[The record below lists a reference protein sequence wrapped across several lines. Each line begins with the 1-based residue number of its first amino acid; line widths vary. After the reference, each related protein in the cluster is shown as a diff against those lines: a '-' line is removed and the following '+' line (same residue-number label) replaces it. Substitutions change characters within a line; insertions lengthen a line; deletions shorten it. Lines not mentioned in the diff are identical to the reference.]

1 MVKESRGEGSLAVP
15 LEMDDVQFGHP
26 FFLRVS
32 RMICSMNVDASTVA
46 DGFLSAEVMLMLS
59 NTSVKDLQRG
69 DRESE
74 REQG

>member
-32 RMICSMNVDASTVA
+32 RMICSMDVGALMGA
-46 DGFLSAEVMLMLS
+46 GGFLSAGVMLMLS
-59 NTSVKDLQRG
+59 NTPAKDLQRG
-69 DRESE
+69 DREPE
-74 REQG
+74 GAQG